1 MLTKVSFTLPSS
13 SIMHSYGFST
23 VSKSTNLVV
32 PQELSFD
39 TWTQDI
45 LGKLLEGLVDILH
58 IPICVVSCVI
68 MEVKQRLNGVN
79 D

>member
-1 MLTKVSFTLPSS
+1 MLTRVSFTLPSS
-13 SIMHSYGFST
+13 SIMHSYGFSI

-45 LGKLLEGLVDILH
+45 LGKLLEELVDILH
-58 IPICVVSCVI
+58 VPICVVSCV
-68 MEVKQRLNGVN
+68 L
-79 D
+79 